1 MKNWILSHK
10 NAAVTGVVLVVLV
23 IAMAIFIKDKRNI
36 EAMRSAEILNIVN
49 QPAEMETWGEVMYS
63 RIESINID
71 FPSTVTD
78 IQVKEGE
85 RVALGQTLV
94 IIDTTEYNGNI
105 EKLNKQLI
113 ANQLALDSAPQDIS
127 ALQAD
132 ITQMKNEIT
141 RKNEEYNK
149 DTGADIKLLQNSKNL
164 ALKELDKAKIDY
176 ENYQHLYAEGAV
188 SNTIFEQYASIL
200 DQCQKAVDDVD
211 ANIQKTKIALKD
223 ELSLL
228 NISLKSKQIQL
239 DQLQQGNNT
248 NVAMQQSGVSST
260 QIDLDIMM
268 GKLKKEY
275 IMDNQIVSNVK
286 NGIVKN
292 ITVNNGNH
300 LGVQGMP
307 TEVLQIIDADSI
319 TVSCEVYEEFI
330 GSVKVGDKV
339 KIVPASY
346 PDTSLEGT
354 VTHIPDMAVE
364 KDGRRIVRVIVK
376 PDDANN
382 MLKPGFTA
390 DVYFKK

>member
-1 MKNWILSHK
+1 MKNKKTAI
-10 NAAVTGVVLVVLV
+10 TGVVLVVLV

-78 IQVKEGE
+78 VQVKEGE

-176 ENYQHLYAEGAV
+176 ENYQQLYAEGAV

-275 IMDNQIVSNVK
+275 IKDNQIVSNVK

-382 MLKPGFTA
+382 ILKPGFTA

>member
-1 MKNWILSHK
+1 MKNKKKAI
-10 NAAVTGVVLVVLV
+10 TGVVLVILV

-78 IQVKEGE
+78 VQVKEGE

-176 ENYQHLYAEGAV
+176 ENYQQLYAEGAV

-275 IMDNQIVSNVK
+275 IKDNQIVSNVK

-382 MLKPGFTA
+382 ILKPGFTA

>member
-1 MKNWILSHK
+1 
-10 NAAVTGVVLVVLV
+10 
-23 IAMAIFIKDKRNI
+23 
-36 EAMRSAEILNIVN
+36 
-49 QPAEMETWGEVMYS
+49 
-63 RIESINID
+63 
-71 FPSTVTD
+71 
-78 IQVKEGE
+78 
-85 RVALGQTLV
+85 
-94 IIDTTEYNGNI
+94 
-105 EKLNKQLI
+105 
-113 ANQLALDSAPQDIS
+113 
-127 ALQAD
+127 
-132 ITQMKNEIT
+132 
-141 RKNEEYNK
+141 
-149 DTGADIKLLQNSKNL
+149 
-164 ALKELDKAKIDY
+164 
-176 ENYQHLYAEGAV
+176 
-188 SNTIFEQYASIL
+188 
-200 DQCQKAVDDVD
+200 
-211 ANIQKTKIALKD
+211 
-223 ELSLL
+223 
-228 NISLKSKQIQL
+228 
-239 DQLQQGNNT
+239 
-248 NVAMQQSGVSST
+248 MQQSGVSST

>member
-1 MKNWILSHK
+1 MKNKKKAI
-10 NAAVTGVVLVVLV
+10 TGVVLVILV

-78 IQVKEGE
+78 VQVKEGE

-176 ENYQHLYAEGAV
+176 ENYQQLYAEGAV

-275 IMDNQIVSNVK
+275 IKDNQIVSNVK

>member
-1 MKNWILSHK
+1 MKNKKKAI
-10 NAAVTGVVLVVLV
+10 TGVVLVILV

-78 IQVKEGE
+78 VQVKEGE

-176 ENYQHLYAEGAV
+176 ENYQQLYAEGAV

-248 NVAMQQSGVSST
+248 NVAMQQSGVFST

-275 IMDNQIVSNVK
+275 IKDNQIVSNVK

-382 MLKPGFTA
+382 ILKPGFTA

>member
-1 MKNWILSHK
+1 MKNKKKAI
-10 NAAVTGVVLVVLV
+10 TGVVLVILV

-78 IQVKEGE
+78 VQVKEGE

-132 ITQMKNEIT
+132 ITQMKNDIT

-176 ENYQHLYAEGAV
+176 ENYQQLYAEGAV

-275 IMDNQIVSNVK
+275 IKDNQIVSNVK

-330 GSVKVGDKV
+330 RSVKVGDKV